1 MGCPRVSRPLA
12 RLPVHFQLKNTVTL
26 DRATD
31 FSRTVVSGGYLL
43 SRETLTCLCSTGSKK
58 GVVKKKKKRREK
70 GYKMWTAK
78 GSCKRLLRKANR
90 SVSGPKTA
98 AMSRGQ
104 PEAQWSK

>member
-1 MGCPRVSRPLA
+1 MDCPRVSRPLA
-12 RLPVHFQLKNTVTL
+12 RLPVRFQLKDTVTL

-43 SRETLTCLCSTGSKK
+43 SRETLTCLRSTGSKK
-58 GVVKKKKKRREK
+58 GVVKEKKRREK

-78 GSCKRLLRKANR
+78 CSCKRLLRKANR

-98 AMSRGQ
+98 AMSRGR